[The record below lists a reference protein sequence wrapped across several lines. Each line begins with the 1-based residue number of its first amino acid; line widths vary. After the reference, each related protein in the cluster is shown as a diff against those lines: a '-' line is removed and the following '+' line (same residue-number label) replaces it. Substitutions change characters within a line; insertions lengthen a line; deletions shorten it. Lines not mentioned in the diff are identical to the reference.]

1 MGSVRVMGFFYMK
14 KVAILVDGG
23 FYRKQALFH
32 FGEKTPI
39 VYNKVRNLGDK
50 KSH

>member
-1 MGSVRVMGFFYMK
+1 MTRRKDSPQKATMRGLVREHLK
-14 KVAILVDGG
+14 NK
-23 FYRKQALFH
+23 
-32 FGEKTPI
+32 I